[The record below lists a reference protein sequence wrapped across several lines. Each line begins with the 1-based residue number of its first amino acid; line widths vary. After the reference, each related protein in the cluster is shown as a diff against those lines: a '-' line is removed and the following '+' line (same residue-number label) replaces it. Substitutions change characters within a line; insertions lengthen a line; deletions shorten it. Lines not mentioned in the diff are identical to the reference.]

1 MRAPDAMV
9 ALDVVSKRYGRKEV
23 LHEVSLSV
31 ERGECLALVG
41 HNGAGKTTLIKLM
54 LGLTRPSAGRILI
67 EGEDPAGRAATARR
81 AAIGVLPESVAF
93 HNAMTG
99 REVLAF
105 YARLKGQSTA
115 VCDELLER
123 FGLAEAAAQ
132 RVGTYSKGMRQR
144 LGLAQAVMG
153 APRLLLFDEPT
164 SGLDPAFRQS
174 FYELL
179 SRQRDLGTTAI
190 ISSHA
195 LTEIEARADRVAIM
209 NQGRLVA
216 CGGLEG
222 LRAAARLRT
231 RLRITVKP
239 GETGR
244 VAEALGSF
252 ADMQRVN
259 DRTLD
264 LTCPA
269 AGKMALVRHITS
281 LGPVVEDLDIRP
293 PSLEEIYQTFAA
305 GEGETG
311 EGATGE
317 GS

>member
-9 ALDVVSKRYGRKEV
+9 ALDAVSKRYGRKEV

-41 HNGAGKTTLIKLM
+41 HNGAGKTTLFKLM
-54 LGLTRPSAGRILI
+54 LGLTRASAGRILI
-67 EGEDPAGRAATARR
+67 EGEDPAGRAAVARR

-105 YARLKGQSTA
+105 YARLKGQSPR
-115 VCDELLER
+115 VCDELLAR
-123 FGLAEAAAQ
+123 FGLAEAARQ

-144 LGLAQAVMG
+144 LGLAQAVIG

-179 SRQRDLGTTAI
+179 SRQRDAGTTAI

-209 NQGRLVA
+209 NHGRLVA
-216 CGGLEG
+216 CGSLEA
-222 LRAAARLRT
+222 LRDAAKLRT
-231 RLRITVKP
+231 RLRISVAS

-244 VAEALGSF
+244 LAEGLGAFAEIERIDERTLELICPAKDKMELLRRITALGPS
-252 ADMQRVN
+252 
-259 DRTLD
+259 
-264 LTCPA
+264 
-269 AGKMALVRHITS
+269 
-281 LGPVVEDLDIRP
+281 VEDVDIRP
-293 PSLEEIYQTFAA
+293 PTLEEIYRTF
-305 GEGETG
+305 
-311 EGATGE
+311 ATGE

>member
-9 ALDVVSKRYGRKEV
+9 ALDAVSKRYGRKEV

-41 HNGAGKTTLIKLM
+41 HNGAGKTTLFKLM
-54 LGLTRPSAGRILI
+54 LGLTRASAGRILI
-67 EGEDPAGRAATARR
+67 EGEDPAGRAAVARR

-105 YARLKGQSTA
+105 YARLKGQSPR
-115 VCDELLER
+115 VCDELLAR
-123 FGLAEAAAQ
+123 FGLAEAARQ

-144 LGLAQAVMG
+144 LGLAQAVIG

-179 SRQRDLGTTAI
+179 SRQRDAGTTAI

-209 NQGRLVA
+209 NHGRLVA
-216 CGGLEG
+216 CGSLEA
-222 LRAAARLRT
+222 LRDAAKLRT
-231 RLRITVKP
+231 RLRIFVAS

-244 VAEALGSF
+244 LAEGLGAFAEIERIDEGTLELICPAKDKMELLRRITALGPS
-252 ADMQRVN
+252 
-259 DRTLD
+259 
-264 LTCPA
+264 
-269 AGKMALVRHITS
+269 
-281 LGPVVEDLDIRP
+281 VEDVDIRP
-293 PSLEEIYQTFAA
+293 PTLEEIYRTF
-305 GEGETG
+305 
-311 EGATGE
+311 ATGE

>member
-9 ALDVVSKRYGRKEV
+9 ALDAVSKRYGDKEV

-41 HNGAGKTTLIKLM
+41 HNGAGKTTLFKLM
-54 LGLTRPSAGRILI
+54 LGLTRPCAGRVLI
-67 EGEDPAGRAATARR
+67 EGEDPSGRAAVARR

-105 YARLKGQSTA
+105 YARLKGQSPS
-115 VCDELLER
+115 VCDELLAR
-123 FGLAEAAAQ
+123 FGLAEAARQ

-179 SRQRDLGTTAI
+179 SRQRDAGTTAI

-209 NQGRLVA
+209 NHGRLVA
-216 CGGLEG
+216 CGGLEA
-222 LRAAARLRT
+222 LRGAAKLHT
-231 RLRITVKP
+231 RLRITVVS

-244 VAEALGSF
+244 LAEGLGAF
-252 ADMQRVN
+252 AEIERTN
-259 DRTLD
+259 DRTLE

-269 AGKMALVRHITS
+269 KDKMELLRRVTAL
-281 LGPVVEDLDIRP
+281 GQAVEDIDIRP
-293 PSLEEIYQTFAA
+293 PTLEEIYQTFA
-305 GEGETG
+305 TG
-311 EGATGE
+311 EGP
-317 GS
+317 

>member
-1 MRAPDAMV
+1 MTAMRAPDAMI
-9 ALDVVSKRYGRKEV
+9 ALDAVSKHYGPKEV

-41 HNGAGKTTLIKLM
+41 DNGAGKTTLIKLM

-105 YARLKGQSTA
+105 YARLKGQATA
-115 VCDELLER
+115 ACDELLER

-179 SRQRDLGTTAI
+179 SRQREAGTTAI

-209 NQGRLVA
+209 NSGRLVA

-222 LRAAARLRT
+222 LRATARLRT
-231 RLRITVKP
+231 RLRVTAKP
-239 GETGR
+239 GEART
-244 VAEALGSF
+244 VAEGLDAL
-252 ADMQRVN
+252 AEVQRVSES
-259 DRTLD
+259 TLD
-264 LTCPA
+264 LTCSA
-269 AGKMALVRHITS
+269 ADKMALLRRITA

-293 PSLEEIYQTFAA
+293 PSLEEIYQTFAP
-305 GEGETG
+305 GMGETG
-311 EGATGE
+311 EG
-317 GS
+317 S